1 MISKENPLTITM
13 TGPKTVTAKF
23 KQNTYP
29 LAVTI
34 EPRNTGIVARNPK
47 KSGYFFGEQV
57 TVTAKPKVGYTF
69 AGWSGEVSSA
79 ENAIALTMDGSK
91 SIQAN
96 FIVDENRPQAKN
108 EPSSAPQPQDSS
120 NLPLVGKL
128 ESPVNGKNASGVK
141 AIYGWALDEK
151 GISSVEL
158 FIDDSYV
165 CKIPHG
171 GIREDVKETYPRYP
185 KADQSGF
192 AMIWNYSALSPG
204 EHHVVVKLHNLK
216 GETLDLASKVNVV
229 RFHGEV
235 VTQMAPEG
243 YLPYQVD
250 VTADG
255 STRSYDVNVE
265 WCEETQD
272 FGISEIIPRE

>member
-1 MISKENPLTITM
+1 
-13 TGPKTVTAKF
+13 
-23 KQNTYP
+23 
-29 LAVTI
+29 
-34 EPRNTGIVARNPK
+34 
-47 KSGYFFGEQV
+47 V

-69 AGWSGEVSSA
+69 AGWSGEVSST
-79 ENAIALTMDGSK
+79 EGTITLTMDGSK
-91 SIQAN
+91 SVQAN
-96 FIVDENRPQAKN
+96 FVTDENRPQAKN
-108 EPSSAPQPQDSS
+108 TPSSAPQPQDFS
-120 NLPLVGKL
+120 NLPLVGEL

-151 GISSVEL
+151 GISRIEL
-158 FIDDSYV
+158 FIDGSYV

-171 GIREDVKETYPRYP
+171 GIREDVKEAYPKYP

-204 EHHVVVKLHNLK
+204 EHHVVVKLQNLK

-255 STRSYDVNVE
+255 LTKSYDVNVE